1 MLLLPWWLQEPPLK
15 YKIAEIWRLKGL
27 RLCWLYAAFG
37 TSAAAAGLISSPE
50 DPKDSTGNRQRVTG
64 LSMNCQEKKGDW
76 CKKFR
81 LGYGNSFGQRSGSCS
96 RGFRNG

>member
-15 YKIAEIWRLKGL
+15 YKSAEIWRLKGL

-37 TSAAAAGLISSPE
+37 TSAAASAGLISSPE

-64 LSMNCQEKKGDW
+64 LSMNCQEKKGKLVQEIQAGIW
-76 CKKFR
+76 EQ
-81 LGYGNSFGQRSGSCS
+81 L
-96 RGFRNG
+96 